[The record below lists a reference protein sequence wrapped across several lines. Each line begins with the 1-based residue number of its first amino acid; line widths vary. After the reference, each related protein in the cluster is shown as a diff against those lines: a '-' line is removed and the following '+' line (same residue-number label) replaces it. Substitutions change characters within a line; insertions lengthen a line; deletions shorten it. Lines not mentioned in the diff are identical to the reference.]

1 MASTPWPKRS
11 SESTPGPRVAGV
23 DPGTVSIDLC
33 ALDGGEVLLEESFRS
48 PDLAV
53 DPAPLVDALVAYG
66 PFDLVL
72 GPAGYG
78 LPLFPGEQVGERELS
93 LMLLLRS
100 DEARARAGIGGMRA
114 MIRALIGAGL
124 PLVFGPGAIH
134 LPTVPEHRKWNRI
147 DLGTADKVCT
157 AALCIVDQADRLGLA
172 YEETS
177 FIMLELGGAF
187 SAALAV
193 DRGQVVDGLGGSCA
207 PIGARSCGALDAEVA
222 YLLGAAL
229 SKETVF
235 SGGALDP
242 RGELDLSASGA
253 LEALRNDPG
262 HRQGWLALEDGAAKA
277 ALALSAS
284 VPAPR
289 EILVAG
295 RLAGAPGLL
304 DALTR
309 RLAGL
314 APVAGAAGLGPHA
327 KTAARGAAVLA
338 DGLAGG
344 RYAPLVERLRLR
356 DASGTA
362 LDHLR
367 VRGAGSIRLA

>member
-1 MASTPWPKRS
+1 
-11 SESTPGPRVAGV
+11 VAGI
-23 DPGTVSIDLC
+23 DPGTVSIDVC
-33 ALDGGEVLLEESFRS
+33 GLDGGELLLDQSFRS
-48 PDLAV
+48 ADLAL
-53 DPAPLVDALVAYG
+53 DPAPLVDALAAHR

-78 LPLFPGEQVGERELS
+78 LPLVPGERVGERELS

-100 DEARARAGIGGMRA
+100 DQAGARAGIGGMRA
-114 MIRALIGAGL
+114 MIRALIGSGL

-134 LPTVPEHRKWNRI
+134 LPTVPEYRKWNRI
-147 DLGTADKVCT
+147 DLGTADKVAS
-157 AALCIVDQADRLGLA
+157 AALCIVDQADRLGLS

-187 SAALAV
+187 SAALAI
-193 DRGQVVDGLGGSCA
+193 DRGRIVDGLGGSCA
-207 PIGARSCGALDAEVA
+207 PIGGRSCGALDAEVA

-242 RGELDLSASGA
+242 HGEVDLSAPGA
-253 LEALRNDPG
+253 LDALRGDPS
-262 HRQGWLALEDGAAKA
+262 HREGWLALEEGAVKA
-277 ALALSAS
+277 ALALTVS

-304 DALTR
+304 DALTE
-309 RLAGL
+309 RLAG
-314 APVAGAAGLGPHA
+314 VATVSAAGGLGPRA
-327 KTAARGAAVLA
+327 KTAAQGAAVLA

-356 DASGTA
+356 EASGTA

-367 VRGAGSIRLA
+367 MHGTGSIRLA

>member
-1 MASTPWPKRS
+1 M
-11 SESTPGPRVAGV
+11 AGV
-23 DPGTVSIDLC
+23 DPGTVSIDVC
-33 ALDGGEVLLEESFRS
+33 ALDGGEVLLDQSFRS
-48 PDLAV
+48 ADLAL
-53 DPAPLVDALVAYG
+53 DPAPLVGALVAHR
-66 PFDLVL
+66 PLDLVL

-78 LPLFPGEQVGERELS
+78 LPIVPGERVGERELA
-93 LMLLLRS
+93 LMLLLRR
-100 DEARARAGIGGMRA
+100 DQAGARAGIAGMRA

-134 LPTVPEHRKWNRI
+134 LPTVPEYRKWNRI
-147 DLGTADKVCT
+147 DLGTADKVAS

-177 FIMLELGGAF
+177 FIMLELGGGF
-187 SAALAV
+187 SAALAI
-193 DRGQVVDGLGGSCA
+193 DRGQIVDGLGGSCA
-207 PIGARSCGALDAEVA
+207 PIGGRSCGALDAEVA

-242 RGELDLSASGA
+242 RGELDLSAAGT
-253 LEALRNDPG
+253 LEALRGDPSHG
-262 HRQGWLALEDGAAKA
+262 EGWLALEEGAVKA
-277 ALALSAS
+277 ALALTVS

-295 RLAGAPGLL
+295 RLAGATGLL
-304 DALTR
+304 DALTE
-309 RLAGL
+309 RLAGV
-314 APVAGAAGLGPHA
+314 APVSAATGLGPRA
-327 KTAARGAAVLA
+327 KTAAQGAAVLA

-356 DASGTA
+356 EASGTA

-367 VRGAGSIRLA
+367 MHGAGSIRLA

>member
-1 MASTPWPKRS
+1 
-11 SESTPGPRVAGV
+11 VAGV
-23 DPGTVSIDLC
+23 DPGTVSIDVC
-33 ALDGGEVLLEESFRS
+33 ALDAGEVLFERSFRS
-48 PDLAV
+48 SDLAL
-53 DPAPLVDALVAYG
+53 DPAPLVDALLAHR

-78 LPLFPGEQVGERELS
+78 LPLVSAERVDERELA

-100 DEARARAGIGGMRA
+100 DEAGARTGIGGMRA

-124 PLVFGPGAIH
+124 PLAFGPGAIH

-147 DLGTADKVCT
+147 DLGTADKVCS
-157 AALCIVDQADRLGLA
+157 AALCIADQAGRLGVA

-193 DRGQVVDGLGGSCA
+193 DRGQIVDGLGGSCA
-207 PIGARSCGALDAEVA
+207 PIGGRSCGALDAEVA
-222 YLLGAAL
+222 YLLGPAL
-229 SKETVF
+229 SKDTVF

-242 RGELDLSASGA
+242 RGELDLSAPGA
-253 LEALRNDPG
+253 VEALRGDPG
-262 HRQGWLALEDGAAKA
+262 RREGWRALEEGAVKA
-277 ALALSAS
+277 ALVLTAS

-289 EILVAG
+289 EIVVAG
-295 RLAGAPGLL
+295 RLARAPGLL
-304 DALTR
+304 EALAE
-309 RLAGL
+309 RLAGV
-314 APVAGAAGLGPHA
+314 APVSPATGLGRRA
-327 KTAARGAAVLA
+327 KTAAYGAAVLA
-338 DGLAGG
+338 DGMAGG

-356 DASGTA
+356 EASGTA

-367 VRGAGSIRLA
+367 MHGAESIRLA